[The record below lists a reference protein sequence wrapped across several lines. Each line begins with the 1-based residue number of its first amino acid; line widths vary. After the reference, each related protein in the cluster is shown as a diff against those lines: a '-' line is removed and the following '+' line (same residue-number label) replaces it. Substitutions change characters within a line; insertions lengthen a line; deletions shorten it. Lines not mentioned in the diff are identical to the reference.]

1 MRRRL
6 ALQGGGALLLLAGC
20 AAMPGR
26 EPLKVQVADLEPIDG
41 EGLELRFLCVMRVQ
55 NPNDTPH
62 DYRGVSLDLQV
73 RGSSFASGVADLS
86 GTVPPFSEV
95 LLSVP
100 VSASAFNMAR
110 IAIGLFMGGGE
121 RPKVDYHLRGRIGS
135 ERFESTGEITL
146 PAMPGSRNG
155 IPS

>member
-6 ALQGGGALLLLAGC
+6 ALQGGAALFLLAGC

-26 EPLKVQVADLEPIDG
+26 EPLKVQVADLEPMDG
-41 EGLELRFLCVMRVQ
+41 EGMELRFLCVMRVQ

-62 DYRGVSLDLQV
+62 DYRGVALDLQV
-73 RGSSFASGVADLS
+73 RGSTFASGVADLS
-86 GTVPPFSEV
+86 GTVPPFGEV

-100 VSASAFNMAR
+100 VSASAVNLAR

-121 RPKVDYHLRGRIGS
+121 RPRVDYHLRGRIGS
-135 ERFESTGEITL
+135 SRFESSGELTL
-146 PAMPGSRNG
+146 PQLPGSRAAV
-155 IPS
+155 PS